1 MSFAKI
7 RPVPQE
13 CALNAVLYARFS
25 SDRQKENSI
34 DFQLRAD
41 REYCERKG
49 IKIVG
54 EYIDRAMTGTNDD
67 RPEFQR
73 MIRDAKSQ
81 QFAFVIVYRFDRFA
95 RNRYDS
101 AIYKKQLESY
111 GVRVLSTEESVG
123 TGDEGIIL
131 EAIYEAMAES
141 YSRRLSRVVTNGMK
155 ETARKGLSVGGN
167 ISYGYKIE
175 DHKLTIDEAAA
186 PVVRLVFELYKNG
199 KTKTEIASELNS
211 RGFLTP
217 KHNAFNINSIT
228 RILTNRMYIG
238 ESSYMDIERSCPA
251 IVDKELFCAVQKL
264 VETNKRS
271 YGKKIS
277 KAYFA
282 LSGKLFCGE
291 CGAAMIG
298 DEGTSKNGNTYF
310 YYSCSNK
317 KRKRSC
323 KKKSEKKDFIEWYVC
338 EQTVKFV
345 LTPENIHSIA
355 EKVVALSERELGSE
369 DLKAAEKQLA
379 AIEREFDS
387 LTDKLIATDSAAL
400 IRKINERAAALE
412 RQKAD
417 LEAQISELRIR
428 SELRITVPEVEAYL
442 NTFRSGD
449 LLDEDFRRR
458 LIHTL
463 INCIYLFDDKIVIYF
478 NVRGFDTVNYIDVL
492 ADVEQ
497 LAEPPSECSD
507 SFSDGSPNTKLSEH
521 VYFIF
526 TNGVFG
532 AVISRG

>member
-1 MSFAKI
+1 M
-7 RPVPQE
+7 
-13 CALNAVLYARFS
+13 
-25 SDRQKENSI
+25 
-34 DFQLRAD
+34 
-41 REYCERKG
+41 
-49 IKIVG
+49 
-54 EYIDRAMTGTNDD
+54 
-67 RPEFQR
+67 
-73 MIRDAKSQ
+73 
-81 QFAFVIVYRFDRFA
+81 
-95 RNRYDS
+95 
-101 AIYKKQLESY
+101 
-111 GVRVLSTEESVG
+111 
-123 TGDEGIIL
+123 
-131 EAIYEAMAES
+131 
-141 YSRRLSRVVTNGMK
+141 
-155 ETARKGLSVGGN
+155 
-167 ISYGYKIE
+167 
-175 DHKLTIDEAAA
+175 
-186 PVVRLVFELYKNG
+186 
-199 KTKTEIASELNS
+199 
-211 RGFLTP
+211 
-217 KHNAFNINSIT
+217 
-228 RILTNRMYIG
+228 
-238 ESSYMDIERSCPA
+238 
-251 IVDKELFCAVQKL
+251 
-264 VETNKRS
+264 
-271 YGKKIS
+271 
-277 KAYFA
+277 
-282 LSGKLFCGE
+282 
-291 CGAAMIG
+291 
-298 DEGTSKNGNTYF
+298 
-310 YYSCSNK
+310 
-317 KRKRSC
+317 
-323 KKKSEKKDFIEWYVC
+323 
-338 EQTVKFV
+338 KFV

-412 RQKAD
+412 RQKQD

-497 LAEPPSECSD
+497 LAEPLSECSD